1 MKFAVVAAIVAVAY
15 AQDEAAAEGDAA
27 AEEGEAAPVS
37 ACAEE
42 CVGEGECCALDA
54 DGAASCAVV
63 AEGDGLACEELAA
76 AGEGEGSTALFA
88 SVAAAFTAGAMM
100 F

>member
-27 AEEGEAAPVS
+27 AEEAPAS

-54 DGAASCAVV
+54 EGAGTCAVV

>member
-15 AQDEAAAEGDAA
+15 AQGEEAA
-27 AEEGEAAPVS
+27 AEEGAEEAAPVS

-42 CVGEGECCALDA
+42 CVGEGECCALHA
-54 DGAASCAVV
+54 EGAGMCHVV
-63 AEGDGLACEELAA
+63 AEGDGMTCEELGAA
-76 AGEGEGSTALFA
+76 EGEGSTTLFA
-88 SVAAAFTAGAMM
+88 SVATVAVAASMM

>member
-1 MKFAVVAAIVAVAY
+1 MKFAVVAAFVAVAY
-15 AQDEAAAEGDAA
+15 AQDEEAAPAEG
-27 AEEGEAAPVS
+27 EEAAPVS

-54 DGAASCAVV
+54 EGAGTCAVV

-76 AGEGEGSTALFA
+76 AGGEGEGSATLFA
-88 SVAAAFTAGAMM
+88 SVATVAVAASMM

>member
-15 AQDEAAAEGDAA
+15 AQDEAGAE
-27 AEEGEAAPVS
+27 EAAPVS
-37 ACAEE
+37 ACEAE

-54 DGAASCAVV
+54 EGAASCAVV
-63 AEGDGLACEELAA
+63 AEGDGLTCEELEAA
-76 AGEGEGSTALFA
+76 EGEGSTTLFA
-88 SVAAAFTAGAMM
+88 SVATVAVAASMM